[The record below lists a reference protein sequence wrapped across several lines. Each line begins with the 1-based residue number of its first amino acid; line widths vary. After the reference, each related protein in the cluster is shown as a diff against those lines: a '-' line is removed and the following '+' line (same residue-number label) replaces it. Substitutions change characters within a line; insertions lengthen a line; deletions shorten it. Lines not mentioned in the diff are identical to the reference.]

1 MKKLAKIPLYALGGA
16 GGAFVVLFTIYFFNL
31 DEKFMAYAVDP
42 ILQWWYDNKVE
53 HNYYV

>member
-16 GGAFVVLFTIYFFNL
+16 GGAFVVLFTVYFFNL

-53 HNYYV
+53 HKYYV